1 MQMFQMHIAQPGVR
15 ITLLGLV
22 PVAMGLTANVVLEQ
36 YGVVLWMPT
45 APGLG
50 SDTQDSSHP

>member
-1 MQMFQMHIAQPGVR
+1 MFQMHIAQPGVR

-22 PVAMGLTANVVLEQ
+22 PVAMGLTTNVVLEQ